1 MKNYIENTLNYHNKQ
16 YKKLKFKFQRVHANE
31 DVIRFI
37 AKNKKFIKK
46 NGKILDLGC
55 GSGRNL
61 KFFENSGLRSDGLDF
76 SSEGLKLAKKLI
88 KKKST
93 NLILDALPNMVKI
106 KKDNYVAVIDCF
118 TSFALTKEDFKI
130 YLTRVHEVLIKKGL
144 FHCQIFSSRSDLF
157 INYKPAKKISKY
169 SLKRIKRKN
178 APFSQD
184 PYLWSFPSKFFLYN
198 ILKSKK
204 FQKINIETHSRTYRN
219 SKEYLEYF
227 VISCQK

>member
-93 NLILDALPNMVKI
+93 NLILDALLIFKI
-106 KKDNYVAVIDCF
+106 KKDLWCCY
-118 TSFALTKEDFKI
+118 
-130 YLTRVHEVLIKKGL
+130 Y
-144 FHCQIFSSRSDLF
+144 FSHL
-157 INYKPAKKISKY
+157 
-169 SLKRIKRKN
+169 L
-178 APFSQD
+178 
-184 PYLWSFPSKFFLYN
+184 
-198 ILKSKK
+198 
-204 FQKINIETHSRTYRN
+204 H
-219 SKEYLEYF
+219 
-227 VISCQK
+227 